1 MSIVASWKGIGRGL
15 RLDSGKLDE
24 IGVKYPC
31 NPKECLSEVLAKWL
45 RKEYNVEKF
54 GEPNWQLIVKTVA
67 GPAAGSDP
75 ALALIIAKKHSLT
88 GKYTILY
95 KIIDES

>member
-1 MSIVASWKGIGRGL
+1 M
-15 RLDSGKLDE
+15 
-24 IGVKYPC
+24 
-31 NPKECLSEVLAKWL
+31 LAKWL

-54 GEPNWQLIVKTVA
+54 GEPNWQWIVKTVA
-67 GPAAGSDP
+67 NSADGSDP

-95 KIIDES
+95 KILGES